1 MLNLDYISHSCIMTL
16 TQGLIAKVK
25 VTVYTWKNL
34 FLDHFLSWVT
44 WMGMIL
50 YTIVD
55 HDTEV
60 VVAGVFVP
68 LGHV

>member
-1 MLNLDYISHSCIMTL
+1 MTL
-16 TQGLIAKVK
+16 TQGLNAKVK
-25 VTVYTWKNL
+25 VTVYTWKKL
-34 FLDHFLSWVT
+34 FPDHYLSRVT

-55 HDTEV
+55 HDTGV
-60 VVAGVFVP
+60 VVAGVFVL